1 MKAETKDTV
10 DQKINEV
17 RASIQADKA
26 DKIAGEGNGPRSE
39 EQVRSLLTE
48 RLEVNVSPT

>member
-39 EQVRSLLTE
+39 EQVGAY
-48 RLEVNVSPT
+48 